1 MQFPIEKDVAH
12 HVIILIISLIY
23 SKPIE
28 PQVDIKLSSDLPQLP
43 YIVTHWLTPQRPYT
57 TLLLTHR

>member
-1 MQFPIEKDVAH
+1 MGIETGAGAGAGDVAH

-28 PQVDIKLSSDLPQLP
+28 TKVDIKLSSDL
-43 YIVTHWLTPQRPYT
+43 PQRPYT